1 MNRSVVVASLSDSS
15 DQLLSLDTAT
25 GQTTPVAPGTRA
37 VKQGNSA
44 NVDGHVFALYA
55 ENGTLWFQWDARRW
69 LFLADDLPV
78 RYSHDLANK
87 TTTFSVADQSITYEA
102 WWSDDPLF
110 DPLIPERDEE
120 MDNLGYYYALKS
132 EPERLQR
139 LLARWSGKA

>member
-1 MNRSVVVASLSDSS
+1 MNQTVVVEPLSGTSSLVA
-15 DQLLSLDTAT
+15 LDVAT
-25 GQTTPVAPGTRA
+25 GRA
-37 VKQGNSA
+37 VPVDPAVPAIKQGNATS
-44 NVDGHVFALYA
+44 VDGHTFALYA
-55 ENGTLWFQWDARRW
+55 EGGTLWFQWDAQRW
-69 LFLADDLPV
+69 PFLADDLPV

-87 TTTFSVADQSITYEA
+87 TTTFAVGDQSITYEA

-139 LLARWSGKA
+139 LLTRWSGNA